1 MNRSDAA
8 AKNKAGAARGA
19 DAAARGARANP
30 RIGIV
35 SLGCPKAL
43 VDSERILTRLRAEGY
58 EIAPSYQRA
67 DLVLVNTCG
76 FIDSARAE
84 SLDAIGEAL
93 EENGKVVVTGCLGA
107 EGGLIRE
114 KYPDVLAV
122 TGPHQYEAVMEAV
135 HKALP
140 PAHDPYVDLVPP
152 QGIKLTPRHY
162 AYLKISEGC
171 NHRCSFCIIPHLR
184 GDLASRPIADVL
196 REAERLALAGVKE
209 LLVISQDT
217 SAYGVD
223 IKHAPGPWRG
233 REWRAHFTDLA
244 RGLGELGLWVRLH
257 YVYPYPQVDDVIPL
271 MAEGKILPYLDIP
284 FQHASPAILKAMR
297 RPANQEKTL
306 DRIARWRA
314 LVPDIAIRSTF
325 IVGFPG
331 ETEADFEMLLDWL
344 QVAKL
349 DRVGCFKYEPVEGA
363 AANALAGAVPEK
375 VKDERWHRFMQAQ
388 QKISAAK
395 LAAKVGREIDVI
407 VDAVEKGRAVARSK
421 ADAPEIDGNVFVKPA
436 AGLKPGDIVK
446 VRVEKAK
453 DYDLEARP
461 V

>member
-8 AKNKAGAARGA
+8 AKSKPGR
-19 DAAARGARANP
+19 AAARGARPNP

-107 EGGLIRE
+107 ESGLIRE

-223 IKHAPGPWRG
+223 IKHASGAWRG
-233 REWRAHFTDLA
+233 REWRAHFNDLA

-257 YVYPYPQVDDVIPL
+257 YVYPYPHVDAVIPL

-284 FQHASPAILKAMR
+284 FQHASPSILKAMR

-306 DRIARWRA
+306 ERIARWRA
-314 LVPDIAIRSTF
+314 QVPDIAIRSTF

-331 ETEADFEMLLDWL
+331 ETEADFAMLLDWL
-344 QVAKL
+344 EEAKL

-375 VKDERWHRFMQAQ
+375 LKEERWHRFMQAQ

-395 LAAKVGREIDVI
+395 LAAKIGRELEVI
-407 VDAVEKGRAVARSK
+407 VDTVEKGHAVARSK
-421 ADAPEIDGNVFVKPA
+421 ADAPEIDGSVFVRPA
-436 AGLKPGDIVK
+436 AGIKVGDIVK
-446 VRVEKAK
+446 VRVERAQ
-453 DYDLEARP
+453 DYDLEAKSIASAR
-461 V
+461 

>member
-1 MNRSDAA
+1 MNRSAA
-8 AKNKAGAARGA
+8 TAKSKPGR
-19 DAAARGARANP
+19 AAARRARANP
-30 RIGIV
+30 RIGLV

-58 EIAPSYQRA
+58 EIAPSYERA

-76 FIDSARAE
+76 FLDSARAE

-107 EGGLIRE
+107 ESGLIRA

-122 TGPHQYEAVMEAV
+122 TGPHQYEAVIEAV
-135 HKALP
+135 HKVLP
-140 PAHDPYVDLVPP
+140 PAHDPYNDLVPP
-152 QGIKLTPRHY
+152 DGLKLTPRHY

-184 GDLASRPIADVL
+184 GDLVSRPVADVL

-223 IKHAPGPWRG
+223 IGHARGQWRG
-233 REWRAHFTDLA
+233 QSWRAHFGDLA
-244 RGLGELGLWVRLH
+244 RGLGGLGIWVRLH
-257 YVYPYPQVDDVIPL
+257 YVYPYPHVDEVIPL
-271 MAEGKILPYLDIP
+271 MAAGKILPYLDIP

-306 DRIARWRA
+306 ERIARWREA
-314 LVPDIAIRSTF
+314 VPDIAIRSTF

-331 ETEADFEMLLDWL
+331 ETEADFALLLEWL
-344 QVAKL
+344 GEGQL
-349 DRVGCFKYEPVEGA
+349 DRAGCFKYEPVEGA
-363 AANALAGAVPEK
+363 AANRLPGAC
-375 VKDERWHRFMQAQ
+375 RRR
-388 QKISAAK
+388 
-395 LAAKVGREIDVI
+395 G
-407 VDAVEKGRAVARSK
+407 
-421 ADAPEIDGNVFVKPA
+421 
-436 AGLKPGDIVK
+436 
-446 VRVEKAK
+446 
-453 DYDLEARP
+453 
-461 V
+461 